1 MTSSTNSITIT
12 QPDDWHIHL
21 RSGAA
26 LQHTVLDAARQFS
39 RAIVMPNLV
48 PPVTTVEMAEDY
60 YKSIKRYTPSE
71 ISLEPLMV
79 LYLTDNTSVKDIE
92 QAVASDKVY
101 ACKLYPAGA
110 TTNSDSGL
118 TDIENAYPVFE
129 KMAEL
134 GLPLL
139 VHGEVTDAEIDIFDR
154 EAVFID
160 TILKPLLEKFPNLKL
175 VLEHITTKQAV
186 EFVQSQGDNVAA
198 TITAHHLLHNRND
211 MLVGGIRPHLY
222 CLPILK
228 RMEHQQALVAAATSG
243 SKKFFLGTDSAPHSQ
258 DKKETSCG
266 CAGAYT
272 AYAAIELYT
281 EAFEKADA
289 LDKLE
294 AFASFNGP
302 DFYGLP
308 RNEGTITLVK
318 KQWKMPKQL
327 CLGNKTLIP
336 FRANENIE
344 WKLKK

>member
-1 MTSSTNSITIT
+1 MDTITIT

-26 LQHTVLDAARQFS
+26 LQHTVQDAARQFA
-39 RAIVMPNLV
+39 RTIVMPNLV
-48 PPVTTVEMAEDY
+48 PPVTNVEMAEDY

-92 QAVASDKVY
+92 EAVAADFVY

-118 TDIENAYPVFE
+118 TNIENAYPVFE

-139 VHGEVTDAEIDIFDR
+139 VHGEVTDSHIDIFDR
-154 EAVFID
+154 EEKFID

-186 EFVQSQGDNVAA
+186 DFVNSQGDNVAA

-228 RMEHQQALVAAATSG
+228 RSEHQQALIDAATSG

-258 DKKETSCG
+258 DAKESSCG

-272 AYAAIELYT
+272 AYAAMELYA
-281 EAFEKADA
+281 EAFEKANA

-318 KQWKMPKQL
+318 EQWKMPKKL
-327 CLGNKTLIP
+327 NLGNEDLIP
-336 FRANENIE
+336 FRADEMIE
-344 WKLKK
+344 WKIKS

>member
-1 MTSSTNSITIT
+1 METITIT

-26 LQHTVLDAARQFS
+26 LQHTVQDAARQFA

-92 QAVASDKVY
+92 EAVASDIVY

-118 TDIENAYPVFE
+118 TNIENAYPVFE

-139 VHGEVTDAEIDIFDR
+139 VHGEVTDSHIDIFDR
-154 EAVFID
+154 EAVFIEN
-160 TILKPLLEKFPNLKL
+160 ILRPLLAKFPNLQL

-186 EFVQSQGDNVAA
+186 EFVKSQGDNVAA

-228 RMEHQQALVAAATSG
+228 RSEHQMALIEAATSG

-258 DKKETSCG
+258 DAKESACG

-272 AYAAIELYT
+272 AYAAMELYA
-281 EAFEKADA
+281 EAFEEANA

-308 RNEGTITLVK
+308 RNEKTITLVK
-318 KQWKMPKQL
+318 ETWKVPKKL
-327 CLGNKTLIP
+327 NLGNEDLIP
-336 FRANENIE
+336 FRADEMVH
-344 WKLKK
+344 WKLKNS